1 MIEKNIS
8 LKVQNNHRYIRLRL
22 CCPNNSLND
31 QRQLIIIATG
41 LYSHM
46 DKESQ
51 KKLAESYQK
60 AGFSTLQFNFMGHGE
75 GINKSDGKPRD
86 ITLSSSIEDLRAVWD
101 YSQGLSGIAN
111 TNNTAISANSYGAL
125 ISLMALERK
134 FISPESMILVA
145 PYSFDK
151 FKPWVLPIKLISK
164 LFPEK
169 IIDLLKLPVSSGML
183 KDFLKY
189 HTHAMTKKD
198 LLGSTAVHFFIG
210 SEDKISSQKSIERWS
225 KTFNNQS
232 PSHLAFVDNKQ
243 AHYTIYEGVPHFD
256 IPPSVQ
262 EDIDRKAI
270 SFITKTKK
278 IRSHDL

>member
-51 KKLAESYQK
+51 IKLAESYQK
-60 AGFSTLQFNFMGHGE
+60 AGFSTLQFNFMGHG
-75 GINKSDGKPRD
+75 GGHNKSDGKLKD
-86 ITLSSSIEDLRAVWD
+86 ITLSSSLEDLKAVWD
-101 YSQGLSGIAN
+101 YSQELSGKVNI
-111 TNNTAISANSYGAL
+111 NNTVITANSYGAL

-164 LFPEK
+164 LLPEK
-169 IIDLLKLPVSSGML
+169 TTNLLRLPVSSTMV

-189 HTHAMTKKD
+189 HTHAVAKKD
-198 LLGSTAVHFFIG
+198 LLGSTAVHFFVG
-210 SEDKISSQKSIERWS
+210 SDDKISSQKNIKKWC
-225 KTFNNQS
+225 KVFNKQT
-232 PSHLAFVDNKQ
+232 PSNIPFIDNKQ
-243 AHYTIYEGVPHFD
+243 AHYTVYEGVSHFD
-256 IPPSVQ
+256 IPQSVQ
-262 EDIDRKAI
+262 QDINQKAI